1 MNDFE
6 LCPRFEKAIGIVSQR
21 WTALILYQLMSGPQ
35 RFCTMTDKLGVSG
48 KTLSE
53 RLKDLEQQ
61 DFVIR
66 NVYPETPVRIEY
78 SLTEKGMSL
87 TPIMKEIENWSKTWI
102 EKNSAD
108 CANSNRLFL
117 YYCRFNRIYHY
128 LII

>member
-1 MNDFE
+1 MNEFE
-6 LCPRFEKAIGIVSQR
+6 LCPRFEKAVSILSQR
-21 WTALILYQLMSGPQ
+21 WTALILYQLMAGPQ

-87 TPIMKEIENWSKTWI
+87 TPIMEEIENWSKTWI
-102 EKNSAD
+102 VSEPIPKNT
-108 CANSNRLFL
+108 
-117 YYCRFNRIYHY
+117 
-128 LII
+128 

>member
-1 MNDFE
+1 MNEFE
-6 LCPRFEKAIGIVSQR
+6 LCPRFEKATSILSQR
-21 WTALILYQLMSGPQ
+21 WTALILYQLMTGPH

-66 NVYPETPVRIEY
+66 SVYPETPVRIEY

-87 TPIMKEIENWSKTWI
+87 TPIMKEIETWSKTWI
-102 EKNSAD
+102 ELEEVVEHK
-108 CANSNRLFL
+108 
-117 YYCRFNRIYHY
+117 
-128 LII
+128 